1 MNSTLEQQEKELQLK
16 LKKLEVREKAHQL
29 GAGLKQ
35 KSQEEKD
42 RISIE
47 KLQVLQYLITA
58 SMVDESKSIL
68 GSDNIH
74 KPVFSEEELWILKG
88 KILDLV
94 KKL

>member
-1 MNSTLEQQEKELQLK
+1 MNNTLEQQEKELQIK
-16 LKKLEVREKAHQL
+16 LKKLEVREKTHLL

-68 GSDNIH
+68 GSDSIH
-74 KPVFSEEELWILKG
+74 KPVFCEEELWILKG
-88 KILDLV
+88 KILELV